1 MATFLLEVG
10 TEELPAAFVDQA
22 LEQWRSR
29 IPTSLAERCLTPEKI
44 EYLGT
49 PRRLAVI
56 LWGLPERQPDQEEEV
71 KGPPAQA
78 AFKDGQPTK
87 AAIGFAQKQGV
98 AVTDLE
104 IRPTEKGEFVFMR
117 KTIAGQATANIL
129 KQLVPEWITKLD
141 GKRFMRWA
149 DGDLKFPRPI
159 RWLVTLL
166 DDQVLPIELMNGSQ
180 GCHSDRKSH
189 GHRVLH
195 PAGVTIAH
203 AKDYVSSL
211 EAAFVQV
218 DVEKR
223 HELIEQ
229 QIQAAAATV
238 QGVAVINPT
247 LLQEVTNLVE
257 YPSPVVGTFDPEFL
271 ELPTE
276 VIITEMESHQRY
288 FPVLKS
294 AESEELLPY
303 FITISNGNPSQAKLI
318 AQGNE
323 RVIRARLSDGKFF
336 FDADRAIPLEEYLPK
351 LETVT
356 FQQELGSVRAKVD
369 RIGRVAGHILDQ
381 LNVESGDSL
390 RDSPTLQEARA
401 TETLRERGTNRE
413 LVEAAALLCKADLVT
428 QMVGEFPELQ
438 GVMGQKYAL
447 ASGKPK
453 AVADAI
459 FEHYLPRGAGD
470 ALPSSQTGQIVGLAD
485 RLDTLVSIFGL
496 GMIPTGSS
504 DPFALRRAANAIVNI
519 IWSAN
524 LPINLGLLLDQV
536 IADFADSFTA
546 VLKLSVMELNQ
557 QLQDFFLQRIRTLLQ
572 DDRQIDYDLV
582 NAVLGENDLEYTQ
595 RSLSD
600 VLEVRDRALFL
611 QSIRNDG
618 TLATIY
624 ETVNRAS
631 RLAAQGELDT
641 QQLDPAAVVQP
652 SLFQKKSEQ
661 AFFEALSQVHQAMQ
675 GTRDYQKLIDSLA
688 QIAPT
693 VANFFDGEDSV
704 LVMDSDPAIKQNRLN
719 LLGVLRNHGRSL
731 ADFGAIVKS

>member
-1 MATFLLEVG
+1 MKSGIVGLVMATFLLEIG
-10 TEELPAAFVDQA
+10 TEELPAAFVDEA

-29 IPTSLAERCLTPEKI
+29 IPNSLAERCLTPEKI
-44 EYLGT
+44 EYFGT
-49 PRRLAVI
+49 PRRIAVLI
-56 LWGLPERQPDQEEEV
+56 WGLPERQPDQEEEV
-71 KGPPAQA
+71 KGPPAQS

-98 AVTDLE
+98 AVADLE
-104 IRPTEKGEFVFMR
+104 IRPTEKGDFVFMR
-117 KTIAGQATANIL
+117 KTLAGQAIADIL
-129 KQLVPEWITKLD
+129 KTLVPEWITKLE

-149 DGDLKFPRPI
+149 DGELKFPRPI
-159 RWLVTLL
+159 RWMVTLL
-166 DDQVLPIELMNGSQ
+166 DDQVLPIALMNGSQ
-180 GCHSDRKSH
+180 GCHSDRVSQ

-195 PAGVTIAH
+195 PAVVNISH
-203 AKDYVSSL
+203 AKDYVSIL
-211 EAAFVQV
+211 DNAFVQV
-218 DVEKR
+218 EVEKR
-223 HELIEQ
+223 HDLIRQ

-238 QGVAVINPT
+238 NGVAVIHPK

-257 YPSPVVGTFDPEFL
+257 YPSPVIGKFDAEFL

-276 VIITEMESHQRY
+276 VITTEMESHQRY
-288 FPVLKS
+288 FPVLKQVDS
-294 AESEELLPY
+294 DELLPY
-303 FITISNGNPSQAKLI
+303 FITISNGDPSQASRI
-318 AQGNE
+318 AKGNE

-336 FDADRAIPLEEYLPK
+336 FDADRAIPLEDYLPK

-369 RIGRVAGHILDQ
+369 RLGRVAGYIADQ
-381 LNVESGDSL
+381 LAMEAGDSL
-390 RDSPTLQEARA
+390 RD
-401 TETLRERGTNRE
+401 RGTNRR
-413 LVEAAALLCKADLVT
+413 LVEEAARLCKADLVT

-470 ALPSSQTGQIVGLAD
+470 ALPKSQTGQIVGLAD

-496 GMIPTGSS
+496 GLIPTGSS

-524 LPINLGLLLDQV
+524 LPINLALLLDQV
-536 IADFADSFTA
+536 IADFAESFST
-546 VLKLSVMELNQ
+546 VLKLSVVELNQ

-595 RSLSD
+595 RSLTD
-600 VLEVRDRALFL
+600 LLEVRDRALFL

-631 RLAAQGELDT
+631 RLATQGNLNT
-641 QQLDPAAVVQP
+641 QQLDPKVVVQP
-652 SLFQKKSEQ
+652 TLFQKKSEQ
-661 AFFEALSQVHQAMQ
+661 AFFEALSQVYQQMQ
-675 GTRDYQKLIDSLA
+675 GTPNYPKLIDALG

-693 VANFFDGEDSV
+693 VANFFDGKDSV
-704 LVMDSDPAIKQNRLN
+704 LVMDSDPAVKQNRLN
-719 LLGVLRNHGRSL
+719 LLGILRNHARVL

>member
-10 TEELPAAFVDQA
+10 TEELPAKFVDEA

-29 IPTSLAERCLTPEKI
+29 IPNDLAERCLTPKQI
-44 EYLGT
+44 EYFGT

-56 LWGLPERQPDQEEEV
+56 IWGLPERQPDQEEEV

-78 AFKDGQPTK
+78 AFQDGKPTK

-98 AVTDLE
+98 AVADLE
-104 IRPTEKGEFVFMR
+104 VRPTEKGDFVFMR
-117 KTIAGQATANIL
+117 KTIAGQAIADIL
-129 KQLVPEWITKLD
+129 TTLVPEWIIKLE

-166 DDQVLPIELMNGSQ
+166 DGEVLPIALVNGSQ
-180 GCHSDRKSH
+180 GCHSDRISQ

-195 PAGVTIAH
+195 PSPVNITH
-203 AKDYVSSL
+203 ANDYVSIL
-211 EAAFVQV
+211 ENAFVQV
-218 DVEKR
+218 EVEKR
-223 HELIEQ
+223 HDLIQQ
-229 QIQAAAATV
+229 QIEVAAASV
-238 QGVAVINPT
+238 NGVAVINPA

-257 YPSPVVGTFDPEFL
+257 YPSSVVGKFDAEFL

-276 VIITEMESHQRY
+276 VITTEMESHQRY

-294 AESEELLPY
+294 AESDELLPY
-303 FITISNGNPSQAKLI
+303 FITISNGDPSQASLI
-318 AQGNE
+318 AKGNE

-336 FDADRAIPLEEYLPK
+336 FDADRAVPLENYLPK

-369 RIGRVAGHILDQ
+369 RVGQVAVHILDQ
-381 LNVESGDSL
+381 LQVDASD
-390 RDSPTLQEARA
+390 RR
-401 TETLRERGTNRE
+401 
-413 LVEAAALLCKADLVT
+413 LVEEAALLCKADLVT

-447 ASGKPK
+447 ASGRPQ

-470 ALPSSQTGQIVGLAD
+470 ALPSSTTGQVVGLAD
-485 RLDTLVSIFGL
+485 RLDTLISIFGL

-519 IWSAN
+519 IWAAN
-524 LPINLGLLLDQV
+524 LPINLALLLDQA
-536 IADFADSFTA
+536 IADFAESFAT
-546 VLKLSVMELNQ
+546 VLKLPVADLTQ

-582 NAVLGENDLEYTQ
+582 NAVLGESDLEYTQ
-595 RSLSD
+595 RSLTD
-600 VLEVRDRALFL
+600 LLEVRDRALFL

-631 RLAAQGELDT
+631 RLAAQGNLDT
-641 QQLDPAAVVQP
+641 QQLDPAAVVK
-652 SLFQKKSEQ
+652 STLFQKKSEQ
-661 AFFEALSQVHQAMQ
+661 ALFDALSQVNQTMQ
-675 GTRDYQKLIDSLA
+675 GVRNYQKLIDSLG

-704 LVMDSDPAIKQNRLN
+704 LVMDSDPAIQQNRLN
-719 LLGVLRNHGRSL
+719 LLGVLRNHARVL